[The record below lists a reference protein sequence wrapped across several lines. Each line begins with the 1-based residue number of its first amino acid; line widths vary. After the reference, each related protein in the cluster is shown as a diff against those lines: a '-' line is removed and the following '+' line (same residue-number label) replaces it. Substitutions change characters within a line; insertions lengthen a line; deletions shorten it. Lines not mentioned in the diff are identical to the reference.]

1 MLREQF
7 PRLRRVRIAKRNA
20 KANALDR
27 LIERT
32 PAAFDA
38 LQPRF
43 VQRVYRVGARR
54 AAA

>member
-7 PRLRRVRIAKRNA
+7 PRLRRVRIAKRHA
-20 KANALDR
+20 EANALDR

-38 LQPRF
+38 LQPRL
-43 VQRVYRVGARR
+43 VHRDYRIGARR